1 MDPWLVWLLIA
12 LVLAI
17 AEILTL
23 TAALGLFAL
32 AALATAGIAAIGL
45 AVPGQLIAFAVL
57 SATGVVLVRP
67 WARRHMLEARVER
80 FGIDALVGSSAY
92 VLQDVSAHAGL
103 VRIGGEEWSA
113 RAYDDAVVIPAGSTV
128 DVLQIS
134 GSIAVVYPR
143 E

>member
-134 GSIAVVYPR
+134 GSFAVVYPR

>member
-1 MDPWLVWLLIA
+1 MDPWLIWLVVA

-23 TAALGLFAL
+23 TAVLGLFAV
-32 AALATAGIAAIGL
+32 AALVTAGTAAIG
-45 AVPGQLIAFAVL
+45 VPVAGQLIAFAVV
-57 SATGVVLVRP
+57 SAAGVVLVRP
-67 WARRHMLEARVER
+67 WAHRAMLEPRLER
-80 FGIDALVGSSAY
+80 FGIDALVGSSAH
-92 VLQDVSAHAGL
+92 VLQEVSGHAGL

-113 RAYDDAVVIPAGSTV
+113 RAYDDSIVIPAGATV
-128 DVLQIS
+128 DVLQIN